1 MAITC
6 LLLDRKHRILGV
18 LLEVVNGD
26 GRDVFCE
33 HKPHTSL
40 SLSLSLRII
49 SQCTGQA
56 NFVTLEVLNPHK
68 VSLKLILLT
77 S

>member
-40 SLSLSLRII
+40 SLSLSLSRFALYL
-49 SQCTGQA
+49 SAQDKL
-56 NFVTLEVLNPHK
+56 TL
-68 VSLKLILLT
+68 LL
-77 S
+77 